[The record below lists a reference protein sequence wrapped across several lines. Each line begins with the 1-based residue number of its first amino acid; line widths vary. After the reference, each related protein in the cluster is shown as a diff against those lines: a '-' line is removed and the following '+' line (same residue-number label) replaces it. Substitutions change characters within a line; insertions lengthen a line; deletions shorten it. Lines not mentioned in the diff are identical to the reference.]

1 MTARFYYSPRSC
13 ALASHIVL
21 EHVGADFEAIRL
33 DFQANQQRSAE
44 YLAINAKGR
53 VPALVT
59 ERGVITETPAILL
72 YLAQTHPQSGVAP
85 LDDPFALAELQ
96 AVNSWFCS
104 TVHVVH
110 AHGTRGA
117 RWADEASA
125 LQAMK
130 AKVAQNM
137 TDCVDWIE
145 RELLR
150 LRRIREKSI
159 DRISRDRRWRDAR
172 ERLERPP
179 FPILIRHLR
188 LVARRRLARDERRI
202 IGRTEVDP
210 RRNLRDHLIRQL
222 RVFRRHRRVVL
233 VPDQFHHPTLV
244 CVERFHR
251 RSLRPA
257 VQQPLARREIKVTL
271 RLLAAVAFHAMLAQQ
286 RPHVVAK
293 HLQPASHLLR
303 VIRRHV
309 RRRRS
314 IRQRERWKQ
323 QGESEWDDCFH
334 DLRFAG

>member
-21 EHVGADFEAIRL
+21 EHIGADFEAIRL

-117 RWADEASA
+117 RWVDDASA

-137 TDCVDWIE
+137 TDCFDWIE

-150 LRRIREKSI
+150 GPWVMGKDFSVADPYLFTLTLWLMQNGVELVR
-159 DRISRDRRWRDAR
+159 
-172 ERLERPP
+172 
-179 FPILIRHLR
+179 FP
-188 LVARRRLARDERRI
+188 RLA
-202 IGRTEVDP
+202 
-210 RRNLRDHLIRQL
+210 DHYQRMLAL
-222 RVFRRHRRVVL
+222 
-233 VPDQFHHPTLV
+233 
-244 CVERFHR
+244 
-251 RSLRPA
+251 PA
-257 VQQPLARREIKVTL
+257 VQKIAPLHNL
-271 RLLAAVAFHAMLAQQ
+271 
-286 RPHVVAK
+286 
-293 HLQPASHLLR
+293 
-303 VIRRHV
+303 
-309 RRRRS
+309 
-314 IRQRERWKQ
+314 
-323 QGESEWDDCFH
+323 
-334 DLRFAG
+334 

>member
-21 EHVGADFEAIRL
+21 EHIGADFEAIRL
-33 DFQANQQRSAE
+33 DFQSNQQRSAE

-104 TVHVVH
+104 TVHVAH
-110 AHGTRGA
+110 AHGSRGA

-137 TDCVDWIE
+137 TDCFDWIE

-150 LRRIREKSI
+150 GPWVMGKDFS
-159 DRISRDRRWRDAR
+159 
-172 ERLERPP
+172 
-179 FPILIRHLR
+179 
-188 LVARRRLARDERRI
+188 VADPYLFTLTIWLMQNGVELARF
-202 IGRTEVDP
+202 P
-210 RRNLRDHLIRQL
+210 RVADHYQRMLAL
-222 RVFRRHRRVVL
+222 
-233 VPDQFHHPTLV
+233 
-244 CVERFHR
+244 
-251 RSLRPA
+251 PA
-257 VQQPLARREIKVTL
+257 VQKIAPLHNL
-271 RLLAAVAFHAMLAQQ
+271 
-286 RPHVVAK
+286 
-293 HLQPASHLLR
+293 
-303 VIRRHV
+303 
-309 RRRRS
+309 
-314 IRQRERWKQ
+314 
-323 QGESEWDDCFH
+323 
-334 DLRFAG
+334 

>member
-21 EHVGADFEAIRL
+21 EHIGADFEAIRL

-104 TVHVVH
+104 TVHVAH

-117 RWADEASA
+117 RWADDASA

-137 TDCVDWIE
+137 TDCFDWIE

-150 LRRIREKSI
+150 GPWVMGKDFSVADPYLFTLTIWLMQNGVEL
-159 DRISRDRRWRDAR
+159 AR
-172 ERLERPP
+172 
-179 FPILIRHLR
+179 FP
-188 LVARRRLARDERRI
+188 RLA
-202 IGRTEVDP
+202 
-210 RRNLRDHLIRQL
+210 DHYQRMLAL
-222 RVFRRHRRVVL
+222 
-233 VPDQFHHPTLV
+233 
-244 CVERFHR
+244 
-251 RSLRPA
+251 PA
-257 VQQPLARREIKVTL
+257 VQKIAPLHNL
-271 RLLAAVAFHAMLAQQ
+271 
-286 RPHVVAK
+286 
-293 HLQPASHLLR
+293 
-303 VIRRHV
+303 
-309 RRRRS
+309 
-314 IRQRERWKQ
+314 
-323 QGESEWDDCFH
+323 
-334 DLRFAG
+334 

>member
-21 EHVGADFEAIRL
+21 EHIDADFEAIRL

-72 YLAQTHPQSGVAP
+72 YLAQTHPQSGMAP

-104 TVHVVH
+104 TVHVAH

-117 RWADEASA
+117 RWADDVSA

-137 TDCVDWIE
+137 VDCFDWIE

-150 LRRIREKSI
+150 GPWVMGENFS
-159 DRISRDRRWRDAR
+159 
-172 ERLERPP
+172 
-179 FPILIRHLR
+179 
-188 LVARRRLARDERRI
+188 VADPYLFTLTIWLMQNGVELARF
-202 IGRTEVDP
+202 P
-210 RRNLRDHLIRQL
+210 RVADHYQRMLAL
-222 RVFRRHRRVVL
+222 
-233 VPDQFHHPTLV
+233 
-244 CVERFHR
+244 
-251 RSLRPA
+251 PA
-257 VQQPLARREIKVTL
+257 VQKIAPLHNL
-271 RLLAAVAFHAMLAQQ
+271 
-286 RPHVVAK
+286 
-293 HLQPASHLLR
+293 
-303 VIRRHV
+303 
-309 RRRRS
+309 
-314 IRQRERWKQ
+314 
-323 QGESEWDDCFH
+323 
-334 DLRFAG
+334 

>member
-104 TVHVVH
+104 TVHVAH

-117 RWADEASA
+117 RWADDASA

-137 TDCVDWIE
+137 TDCFDWIE

-150 LRRIREKSI
+150 GPWVMGKDFS
-159 DRISRDRRWRDAR
+159 
-172 ERLERPP
+172 
-179 FPILIRHLR
+179 
-188 LVARRRLARDERRI
+188 VADPYLFTLTIWLMQNDVELARF
-202 IGRTEVDP
+202 P
-210 RRNLRDHLIRQL
+210 RVADHYQRMLAL
-222 RVFRRHRRVVL
+222 
-233 VPDQFHHPTLV
+233 
-244 CVERFHR
+244 
-251 RSLRPA
+251 PA
-257 VQQPLARREIKVTL
+257 VQKIAPLHNL
-271 RLLAAVAFHAMLAQQ
+271 
-286 RPHVVAK
+286 
-293 HLQPASHLLR
+293 
-303 VIRRHV
+303 
-309 RRRRS
+309 
-314 IRQRERWKQ
+314 
-323 QGESEWDDCFH
+323 
-334 DLRFAG
+334 

>member
-85 LDDPFALAELQ
+85 LNDPFALAELQ
-96 AVNSWFCS
+96 AVKSWFCS

-137 TDCVDWIE
+137 TDCFDWIE

-150 LRRIREKSI
+150 GPWVMGKDFS
-159 DRISRDRRWRDAR
+159 
-172 ERLERPP
+172 
-179 FPILIRHLR
+179 
-188 LVARRRLARDERRI
+188 VADPYLFTLTIWLMQNGVELARF
-202 IGRTEVDP
+202 P
-210 RRNLRDHLIRQL
+210 RVADHYQRMLAL
-222 RVFRRHRRVVL
+222 
-233 VPDQFHHPTLV
+233 
-244 CVERFHR
+244 
-251 RSLRPA
+251 PA
-257 VQQPLARREIKVTL
+257 VQKIAPLHNL
-271 RLLAAVAFHAMLAQQ
+271 
-286 RPHVVAK
+286 
-293 HLQPASHLLR
+293 
-303 VIRRHV
+303 
-309 RRRRS
+309 
-314 IRQRERWKQ
+314 
-323 QGESEWDDCFH
+323 
-334 DLRFAG
+334 

>member
-85 LDDPFALAELQ
+85 LNDPFALAELQ

-137 TDCVDWIE
+137 TDCFDWIE

-150 LRRIREKSI
+150 GPWVMGKDFS
-159 DRISRDRRWRDAR
+159 
-172 ERLERPP
+172 
-179 FPILIRHLR
+179 
-188 LVARRRLARDERRI
+188 VADPYLFTLTLWLMQNGVELARF
-202 IGRTEVDP
+202 P
-210 RRNLRDHLIRQL
+210 RVADHYQRMLAL
-222 RVFRRHRRVVL
+222 
-233 VPDQFHHPTLV
+233 
-244 CVERFHR
+244 
-251 RSLRPA
+251 PA
-257 VQQPLARREIKVTL
+257 VQKIAPLHNL
-271 RLLAAVAFHAMLAQQ
+271 
-286 RPHVVAK
+286 
-293 HLQPASHLLR
+293 
-303 VIRRHV
+303 
-309 RRRRS
+309 
-314 IRQRERWKQ
+314 
-323 QGESEWDDCFH
+323 
-334 DLRFAG
+334 

>member
-59 ERGVITETPAILL
+59 EHGVITETPAILL

-104 TVHVVH
+104 TVHVAH

-117 RWADEASA
+117 RWADEVTA
-125 LQAMK
+125 LQSMK

-137 TDCVDWIE
+137 TDCFDWIE

-150 LRRIREKSI
+150 GPWVMGKDFS
-159 DRISRDRRWRDAR
+159 
-172 ERLERPP
+172 
-179 FPILIRHLR
+179 
-188 LVARRRLARDERRI
+188 VADPYLFTLTIWLMQNGVELARF
-202 IGRTEVDP
+202 P
-210 RRNLRDHLIRQL
+210 RVADHYQRMLAL
-222 RVFRRHRRVVL
+222 
-233 VPDQFHHPTLV
+233 
-244 CVERFHR
+244 
-251 RSLRPA
+251 PA
-257 VQQPLARREIKVTL
+257 VQKIAPLHNL
-271 RLLAAVAFHAMLAQQ
+271 
-286 RPHVVAK
+286 
-293 HLQPASHLLR
+293 
-303 VIRRHV
+303 
-309 RRRRS
+309 
-314 IRQRERWKQ
+314 
-323 QGESEWDDCFH
+323 
-334 DLRFAG
+334 

>member
-21 EHVGADFEAIRL
+21 EHVGADFQAIRV

-104 TVHVVH
+104 TVHVAH
-110 AHGTRGA
+110 AHGSRGA
-117 RWADEASA
+117 RWADDANA

-137 TDCVDWIE
+137 TDCYDWIE

-150 LRRIREKSI
+150 GPWMMGKNFS
-159 DRISRDRRWRDAR
+159 
-172 ERLERPP
+172 
-179 FPILIRHLR
+179 
-188 LVARRRLARDERRI
+188 VADPYLFTLTLWLMQNGVELARF
-202 IGRTEVDP
+202 P
-210 RRNLRDHLIRQL
+210 RVADHYQRMLAL
-222 RVFRRHRRVVL
+222 
-233 VPDQFHHPTLV
+233 
-244 CVERFHR
+244 
-251 RSLRPA
+251 PA
-257 VQQPLARREIKVTL
+257 VQKIAPLHNL
-271 RLLAAVAFHAMLAQQ
+271 
-286 RPHVVAK
+286 
-293 HLQPASHLLR
+293 
-303 VIRRHV
+303 
-309 RRRRS
+309 
-314 IRQRERWKQ
+314 
-323 QGESEWDDCFH
+323 
-334 DLRFAG
+334 

>member
-21 EHVGADFEAIRL
+21 EHVGADFEAIRV

-104 TVHVVH
+104 TVHVAH
-110 AHGTRGA
+110 AHGSRGA
-117 RWADEASA
+117 RWADDASA

-137 TDCVDWIE
+137 TDCYDWIE

-150 LRRIREKSI
+150 GPWMMGKNFS
-159 DRISRDRRWRDAR
+159 
-172 ERLERPP
+172 
-179 FPILIRHLR
+179 
-188 LVARRRLARDERRI
+188 VADPYLFTLTLWLMQNGVELARF
-202 IGRTEVDP
+202 P
-210 RRNLRDHLIRQL
+210 RVADHYQRMLAL
-222 RVFRRHRRVVL
+222 
-233 VPDQFHHPTLV
+233 
-244 CVERFHR
+244 
-251 RSLRPA
+251 PA
-257 VQQPLARREIKVTL
+257 VQKIAPLHNL
-271 RLLAAVAFHAMLAQQ
+271 
-286 RPHVVAK
+286 
-293 HLQPASHLLR
+293 
-303 VIRRHV
+303 
-309 RRRRS
+309 
-314 IRQRERWKQ
+314 
-323 QGESEWDDCFH
+323 
-334 DLRFAG
+334 

>member
-85 LDDPFALAELQ
+85 LNDPFALAELQ

-104 TVHVVH
+104 TVHVAH

-117 RWADEASA
+117 RWADDASA

-137 TDCVDWIE
+137 TDCFDWIE

-150 LRRIREKSI
+150 GPWVMGKNFS
-159 DRISRDRRWRDAR
+159 
-172 ERLERPP
+172 
-179 FPILIRHLR
+179 
-188 LVARRRLARDERRI
+188 VADPYLFTLTIWLMQNGVELARF
-202 IGRTEVDP
+202 P
-210 RRNLRDHLIRQL
+210 RVADHYQRMLAL
-222 RVFRRHRRVVL
+222 
-233 VPDQFHHPTLV
+233 
-244 CVERFHR
+244 
-251 RSLRPA
+251 PA
-257 VQQPLARREIKVTL
+257 VQKIAPLHNL
-271 RLLAAVAFHAMLAQQ
+271 
-286 RPHVVAK
+286 
-293 HLQPASHLLR
+293 
-303 VIRRHV
+303 
-309 RRRRS
+309 
-314 IRQRERWKQ
+314 
-323 QGESEWDDCFH
+323 
-334 DLRFAG
+334 

>member
-21 EHVGADFEAIRL
+21 EHIGADFEAIRL

-85 LDDPFALAELQ
+85 LNDPFALAELQ

-104 TVHVVH
+104 TVHVAH

-117 RWADEASA
+117 RWTDDASA

-137 TDCVDWIE
+137 TDCFDWIE

-150 LRRIREKSI
+150 GPWVMGKDFS
-159 DRISRDRRWRDAR
+159 
-172 ERLERPP
+172 
-179 FPILIRHLR
+179 
-188 LVARRRLARDERRI
+188 VADPYLFTLTLWLMQNGVELARF
-202 IGRTEVDP
+202 P
-210 RRNLRDHLIRQL
+210 RVADHYQRMLAL
-222 RVFRRHRRVVL
+222 
-233 VPDQFHHPTLV
+233 
-244 CVERFHR
+244 
-251 RSLRPA
+251 PA
-257 VQQPLARREIKVTL
+257 VQKIAPLHNL
-271 RLLAAVAFHAMLAQQ
+271 
-286 RPHVVAK
+286 
-293 HLQPASHLLR
+293 
-303 VIRRHV
+303 
-309 RRRRS
+309 
-314 IRQRERWKQ
+314 
-323 QGESEWDDCFH
+323 
-334 DLRFAG
+334 

>member
-21 EHVGADFEAIRL
+21 EHIGADFEAIRL

-137 TDCVDWIE
+137 TDCFDWIE

-150 LRRIREKSI
+150 GPWVMGKDFS
-159 DRISRDRRWRDAR
+159 
-172 ERLERPP
+172 
-179 FPILIRHLR
+179 
-188 LVARRRLARDERRI
+188 VADPYLFTLTLWLMQNGVELARF
-202 IGRTEVDP
+202 P
-210 RRNLRDHLIRQL
+210 RVADHYQRMLAL
-222 RVFRRHRRVVL
+222 
-233 VPDQFHHPTLV
+233 
-244 CVERFHR
+244 
-251 RSLRPA
+251 PA
-257 VQQPLARREIKVTL
+257 VQKIAPLHNL
-271 RLLAAVAFHAMLAQQ
+271 
-286 RPHVVAK
+286 
-293 HLQPASHLLR
+293 
-303 VIRRHV
+303 
-309 RRRRS
+309 
-314 IRQRERWKQ
+314 
-323 QGESEWDDCFH
+323 
-334 DLRFAG
+334 